1 MAQDTRRGDWRST
14 LADLRE
20 QRPALFWLITLGG
33 ALACPL
39 AASPLLSGGP
49 AAMAGRSMSQRF
61 DYALS
66 PLQEAITC
74 PWVAITAA
82 AGGMVVVLLSATAS
96 RLPRW
101 GGVRVVLLAWLL
113 LTAGGYAWLAAHS
126 ASVQTREDMT
136 HGGTMP
142 GTDLAKDSFES
153 LLVKL
158 EAYVSDRP
166 DLTGL
171 FEADRV
177 AHAYDRLER
186 YLEIPAGLTLDDP
199 LELKLAY
206 RPWRILARLRLSAED
221 LQRYTRG
228 LIPFS
233 TPAREVVREVLRDGV
248 VTWEREDGMSIVGFS
263 EINEYP
269 FTRLDW
275 WPPPA
280 DELAQMVVYMGVV
293 RWQVPEARVG
303 IEYYVLVNERT
314 GLVYLLGH

>member
-1 MAQDTRRGDWRST
+1 MAQDTGRGDWRST

-20 QRPALFWLITLGG
+20 QRPKLFWLITLVG

-39 AASPLLSGGP
+39 AAAPLLSGGP
-49 AAMAGRSMSQRF
+49 AAMVGRSMSQRF
-61 DYALS
+61 DYAFS
-66 PLQEAITC
+66 PLQEAIMC

-101 GGVRVVLLAWLL
+101 AAVRVVLLAWLL

-126 ASVQTREDMT
+126 APLQTREDPT
-136 HGGTMP
+136 LGGMLP
-142 GTDLAKDSFES
+142 GTDLAASEDR

-158 EAYVSDRP
+158 YTYVSDRP

-206 RPWRILARLRLSAED
+206 RPSRILARLRLSAED